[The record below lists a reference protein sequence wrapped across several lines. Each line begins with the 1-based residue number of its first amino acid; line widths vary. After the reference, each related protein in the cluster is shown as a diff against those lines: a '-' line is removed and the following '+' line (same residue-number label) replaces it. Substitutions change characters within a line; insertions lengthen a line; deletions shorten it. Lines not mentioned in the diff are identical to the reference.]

1 MEGTSPDTLI
11 HKDRSLADLDPE
23 ALRVYFQGYLK
34 DRRADILARHRSG
47 TPAKSV
53 VREVTALADE
63 IITTLSTAV
72 VKQVVGRS
80 LAWKEED
87 CALVG
92 VGGYGRREL
101 FPYSDIDLMFLYRER
116 SNKPAMSYAR
126 GMLQVLWDL
135 GFQVGHSL
143 RTVQDCLEIGKTDV
157 TTRTA
162 LMEARLLCGSAGLF
176 KEFQERFWSKVCR
189 RGIEKYIQAKLQ
201 ERAGEYARYG
211 STVYLLEPDV
221 KKSKGGL
228 RDLNLL
234 IWVSAVRHATASLDE
249 LLKMG
254 LLTQKEYGMF
264 LSAQD
269 FLWRVRAE
277 LHFHAGR
284 SQDILSF
291 DEQIRLAQLFSYRD
305 EAHLLGVEKFMR
317 EYYRHS
323 TAAHEVRKRFIHRSV
338 SHPGWQKLVRRLTD
352 RRVERLFKLDRYE
365 ISVDESRLEEFFEA
379 PWPLLKL
386 FHLSQDHQVPIA
398 EETQVMLHDNV
409 QRLPQENW
417 NSPAV
422 NRLFMNILGKP
433 GRIAEIL
440 KLLHE
445 DNLLEKIIPEYE
457 HVHYLM
463 QFNEYHKYTIDEHC
477 IRAVG
482 QAESLDGHPTEA
494 EGELAPVYRDMK
506 RKELLHLALLLHD
519 IGKGQDGDHSLIGE
533 QIARNV
539 ADRLGLS
546 LEDKSLLAFLVRDH
560 LLMAHTAFRRDLS
573 DEGILLRF
581 AKRVAQ
587 PEALKMLYVFTY
599 ADISAVGP
607 DTWTPWKRD
616 LLKDLFIKTLEVL
629 TGTGEPLTQEERS
642 GRVRQEIGKQLE
654 NLYPAHWLESQ
665 LGAMTSRYL
674 LTTPVEKIAKHLQ
687 RMESLEIERVMVDV
701 EYSPAHGTSEFTVYT
716 FDDLI
721 PGIFS
726 KIAGVLA
733 AKGIQILDAQIHTR
747 KDGVVVDTFQVIDPD
762 YVSCP
767 PKRRFED
774 ISRTIKEVL
783 LGEVAADHLFAG
795 TPRFPSGRWIS
806 PRFEPTRIEIDNDLS
821 DRYTIIDVFAHD
833 RQGLLYVITKAIFE
847 LGLSVHFAR
856 VATRLDQIVDVFYVT
871 DLEGK
876 KIDFPEKLQS
886 IRQTLV
892 SKIDEFLVSPQ
903 GLHQPKS
910 T

>member
-47 TPAKSV
+47 TPVKSV

-72 VKQVVGRS
+72 VRQVVGRS
-80 LAWKEED
+80 MAWKEED

-101 FPYSDIDLMFLYRER
+101 FPYSDIDLMFLSR
-116 SNKPAMSYAR
+116 
-126 GMLQVLWDL
+126 
-135 GFQVGHSL
+135 
-143 RTVQDCLEIGKTDV
+143 
-157 TTRTA
+157 
-162 LMEARLLCGSAGLF
+162 
-176 KEFQERFWSKVCR
+176 
-189 RGIEKYIQAKLQ
+189 

-228 RDLNLL
+228 RDLNRL

-291 DEQIRLAQLFSYRD
+291 DEQIRQAQLFSYRD

-433 GRIAEIL
+433 GR
-440 KLLHE
+440 
-445 DNLLEKIIPEYE
+445 
-457 HVHYLM
+457 
-463 QFNEYHKYTIDEHC
+463 
-477 IRAVG
+477 
-482 QAESLDGHPTEA
+482 
-494 EGELAPVYRDMK
+494 
-506 RKELLHLALLLHD
+506 
-519 IGKGQDGDHSLIGE
+519 
-533 QIARNV
+533 
-539 ADRLGLS
+539 
-546 LEDKSLLAFLVRDH
+546 
-560 LLMAHTAFRRDLS
+560 
-573 DEGILLRF
+573 
-581 AKRVAQ
+581 
-587 PEALKMLYVFTY
+587 
-599 ADISAVGP
+599 
-607 DTWTPWKRD
+607 
-616 LLKDLFIKTLEVL
+616 
-629 TGTGEPLTQEERS
+629 
-642 GRVRQEIGKQLE
+642 
-654 NLYPAHWLESQ
+654 
-665 LGAMTSRYL
+665 
-674 LTTPVEKIAKHLQ
+674 
-687 RMESLEIERVMVDV
+687 
-701 EYSPAHGTSEFTVYT
+701 
-716 FDDLI
+716 
-721 PGIFS
+721 
-726 KIAGVLA
+726 
-733 AKGIQILDAQIHTR
+733 
-747 KDGVVVDTFQVIDPD
+747 
-762 YVSCP
+762 
-767 PKRRFED
+767 
-774 ISRTIKEVL
+774 
-783 LGEVAADHLFAG
+783 
-795 TPRFPSGRWIS
+795 
-806 PRFEPTRIEIDNDLS
+806 
-821 DRYTIIDVFAHD
+821 
-833 RQGLLYVITKAIFE
+833 
-847 LGLSVHFAR
+847 
-856 VATRLDQIVDVFYVT
+856 
-871 DLEGK
+871 
-876 KIDFPEKLQS
+876 
-886 IRQTLV
+886 
-892 SKIDEFLVSPQ
+892 
-903 GLHQPKS
+903 
-910 T
+910 